1 MQKIACDVTNCSH
14 NNSGSCY
21 ADRVNIGGEGASV
34 DEETCCGSFL
44 DSRLYSTLTN
54 CSSCSKNCTALV
66 CKATECVH
74 NKNQLCNLDSIQ
86 VSGGP
91 SNIYSETFCS
101 SFEE

>member
-1 MQKIACDVTNCSH
+1 MQNINCDVTNCSH

-21 ADRVNIGGEGASV
+21 ADRVNIGGDGASV
-34 DEETCCGSFL
+34 EKGTCCGSFL

-54 CSSCSKNCTALV
+54 STMGGRGSNELV
-66 CKATECVH
+66 CKAEKCNY
-74 NKNQLCNLDSIQ
+74 NKNKLCTLESIQ

-91 SNIYSETFCS
+91 SNIYTETYCA

>member
-1 MQKIACDVTNCSH
+1 MQKISCDVSNCSH

-21 ADRVNIGGEGASV
+21 ADRVNIGGEGASAQ
-34 DEETCCGSFL
+34 EGTCCGSFL

-54 CSSCSKNCTALV
+54 CSACGKVNTALV
-66 CKATECVH
+66 CKAAECAH
-74 NKNQLCNLDSIQ
+74 NKNQLCALDSIK

-91 SNIYSETFCS
+91 ANIYTETFCA